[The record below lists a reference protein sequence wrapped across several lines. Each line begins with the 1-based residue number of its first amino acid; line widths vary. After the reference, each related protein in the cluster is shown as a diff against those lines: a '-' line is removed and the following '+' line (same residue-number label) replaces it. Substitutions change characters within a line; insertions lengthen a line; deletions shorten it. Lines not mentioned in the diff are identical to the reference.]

1 MMFPGFDEPAFK
13 ATFDL
18 SVIADKGDTAISNG
32 RIVKDEPLPGSTRH
46 KITFSTSPKMST
58 YLVALAIGDW
68 QCLERTVDG
77 IAIRVCAEPDKK
89 QYGQFALEAAA
100 QSVHFYN
107 QWYGI
112 KYPFAKLDMLA
123 IPDYEWGGMENTAS
137 IFYRDTALLMD
148 EKTASVFSKRGHATV
163 VAHEIAHQWFGD
175 LVTAAWWDDI
185 WLNEG
190 FATWMERKPIH
201 GVASGV
207 AP

>member
-1 MMFPGFDEPAFK
+1 MPGAHSRWHSHPRLRRAGEEA
-13 ATFDL
+13 
-18 SVIADKGDTAISNG
+18 V
-32 RIVKDEPLPGSTRH
+32 R
-46 KITFSTSPKMST
+46 
-58 YLVALAIGDW
+58 
-68 QCLERTVDG
+68 
-77 IAIRVCAEPDKK
+77 
-89 QYGQFALEAAA
+89 QFALEAAA

-148 EKTASVFSKRGHATV
+148 EKTASVFARRGHALV

-175 LVTAAWWDDI
+175 LVTPAWWDDI

-190 FATWMERKPIH
+190 FARLDGTQADH
-201 GVASGV
+201 GMASGV
-207 AP
+207 AAGRRRGRLGATGHRAGFTERGAGHPWRSAHLR